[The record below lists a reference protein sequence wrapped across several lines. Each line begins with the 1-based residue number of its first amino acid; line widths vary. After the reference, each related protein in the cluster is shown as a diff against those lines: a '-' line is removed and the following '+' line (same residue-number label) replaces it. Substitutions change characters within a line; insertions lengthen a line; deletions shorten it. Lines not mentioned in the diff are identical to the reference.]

1 MSPGRPLAGL
11 SRILARPTATQ
22 LTAALA
28 VLAALAMT
36 GSLAVTGLAVR
47 ADQREKAAL
56 AALQDYAA
64 MAAKLGEDE
73 SFSTQALTD
82 TDAAWLAAWLEA
94 VQTRPGDT
102 RSLEEACRTGR
113 GGAAV
118 RLIEAPGVEPAG
130 LTALANGER
139 ERLEGLGDG
148 VHLIRLDEG
157 EPCPTR
163 AVDVVAV
170 RQPYGALTIT
180 VGRLVERPGAA
191 WGWAVLAV
199 LGTGALILVFG
210 LAAAALARRRL
221 TTAMTRLS
229 HTLDRAAIGDF
240 DQRAPATSAAP
251 ELTDLTRRVNQT
263 LDRLEELMSWLR
275 DASDQLAHDFRT
287 PLARA
292 STRLDRLAET
302 GDEAER
308 ARLTGLARADLDQ
321 LTRAMGEALSLR
333 DGAAWTFE
341 QVHLDELA
349 ALVAELYEPVA
360 EERGVAMVME
370 RHPIEILGVRT
381 LLQRAMTNLVDNAV
395 KFAPEGTT
403 VTVSVTREG
412 GRAVLRVRDQ
422 GPGFGGA
429 PAGGEDAPES
439 HGMGLPFVRA
449 VVRRHG
455 GELIIDDGGP
465 GAVVTA
471 RFTS

>member
-1 MSPGRPLAGL
+1 MSPARAFVGL
-11 SRILARPTATQ
+11 SRMLARPTATQ

-28 VLAALAMT
+28 VLAALALT

-47 ADQREKAAL
+47 ADQRQKAAL

-73 SFSTQALTD
+73 SFSTQTLTD

-94 VQTRPGDT
+94 VQTRPGET

-130 LTALANGER
+130 LTAGATADRVRR
-139 ERLEGLGDG
+139 EALGVG
-148 VHLIRLDEG
+148 VHLIRLDAG
-157 EPCPTR
+157 ALCPRR

-170 RQPYGALTIT
+170 RQPYGALTLT
-180 VGRLVERPGAA
+180 VGRLVERQGAA
-191 WGWAVLAV
+191 WGWAALAV
-199 LGTGALILVFG
+199 LGTGGLILIFG

-221 TTAMTRLS
+221 TTAMARLS
-229 HTLDRAAIGDF
+229 QTLDRAAVGDF
-240 DQRAPATSAAP
+240 KDRAPDTSAAP

-263 LDRLEELMSWLR
+263 LDRLEELMGWLR

-287 PLARA
+287 PLARV
-292 STRLDRLAET
+292 STRLDRLSET
-302 GDEAER
+302 ADEAER
-308 ARLTGLARADLDQ
+308 ARLTDLARADLDQ

-333 DGAAWTFE
+333 DGSAWIFE
-341 QVHLDELA
+341 QVRLDQLA
-349 ALVAELYEPVA
+349 AQVVELYEPVA
-360 EERGVAMVME
+360 EARGVIIEAALEPV
-370 RHPIEILGVRT
+370 EILGVRT

-395 KFAPEGTT
+395 KYAPEGTA
-403 VTVSVTREG
+403 VNVRVTREG
-412 GRAVLRVRDQ
+412 DHAVFQVADA
-422 GPGFGGA
+422 GPGFGTE
-429 PAGGEDAPES
+429 PAEGDATPES

-455 GELIIDDGGP
+455 GGLTIDDAAP

-471 RFTS
+471 RFKS

>member
-1 MSPGRPLAGL
+1 MSPARALSGL
-11 SRILARPTATQ
+11 RRILGRPTATQ

-28 VLAALAMT
+28 ILAALALT
-36 GSLAVTGLAVR
+36 GSLAVTGLAVQT
-47 ADQREKAAL
+47 DQRQKAAL

-73 SFSTQALTD
+73 SFSTQSLTD

-94 VQTRPGDT
+94 VQTRPGET
-102 RSLEEACRTGR
+102 RSLEDACETGR

-130 LTALANGER
+130 LVALATADR
-139 ERLEGLGDG
+139 KRLEGLGDG
-148 VHLIRLDEG
+148 VHLIRLEAG
-157 EPCPTR
+157 QVCAGR

-170 RQPYGALTIT
+170 RQSYGALTLT

-191 WGWAVLAV
+191 WGWAALAV
-199 LGTGALILVFG
+199 LGAGLLILVFG
-210 LAAAALARRRL
+210 VAAAALARRRL
-221 TTAMTRLS
+221 TTAMARLS
-229 HTLDRAAIGDF
+229 QTLDRAAVGDF
-240 DQRAPATSAAP
+240 KDRAPDTAAAP

-263 LDRLEELMSWLR
+263 LDRLEELMDWLR

-287 PLARA
+287 PLARV

-308 ARLTGLARADLDQ
+308 ERLTGLARADLDQ

-341 QVHLDELA
+341 QVWLDQLA
-349 ALVAELYEPVA
+349 AQVVELYEPVTEA
-360 EERGVAMVME
+360 RGVV
-370 RHPIEILGVRT
+370 IEAALEPLAILGVRT

-395 KFAPEGTT
+395 KYAPDGT
-403 VTVSVTREG
+403 VVRIQVAQEG
-412 GRAVLRVRDQ
+412 GHAVFRVADA
-422 GPGFGGA
+422 GPGFDAA
-429 PAGGEDAPES
+429 PVEGDAAPES

-455 GELIIDDGGP
+455 GELTIDDAAP

-471 RFTS
+471 RFKS